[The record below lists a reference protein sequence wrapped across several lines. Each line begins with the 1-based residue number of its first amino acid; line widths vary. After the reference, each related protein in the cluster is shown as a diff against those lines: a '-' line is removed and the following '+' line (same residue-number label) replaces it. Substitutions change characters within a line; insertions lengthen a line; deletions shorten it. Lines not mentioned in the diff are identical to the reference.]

1 MINNERRRATFA
13 QPVARVRLHFYNL
26 HTIIQSIISIYGSM
40 SRAAIKYQSYFISF
54 RTNRACV
61 RTFHFWRINFFLLL
75 PSLSLSLSFL
85 SFPSLLPSL
94 LSRFVLLSSRVSFL
108 AIYIWLY
115 GSMVPGRNKVSI
127 IPHLSDQPAT
137 GCCTPQR
144 GAQVC
149 VPSGEYEECGS
160 PVTHF
165 PNSRI
170 VLHPRARTK

>member
-40 SRAAIKYQSYFISF
+40 SRAAIKYQSYFISL
-54 RTNRACV
+54 RTNRARA
-61 RTFHFWRINFFLLL
+61 RTFYFWRINFSPPPLP
-75 PSLSLSLSFL
+75 PSLAFPIPPLLIVLS
-85 SFPSLLPSL
+85 SL

-108 AIYIWLY
+108 AIYIWLC